1 MKALLLKNV
10 GTVVTF
16 NDRKEILENVNILIE
31 GAKITSMGKELS
43 IPDNTETIDCTGL
56 VALPGF
62 VNTHHHLYQT
72 LFRGIKEVQEKP
84 LFPWLIGLYEF
95 WKNITP
101 DAVYYGALVGFS
113 ELLRTG
119 CTLTSDHHYVFPNN
133 QPQTLIDDEI
143 RAAKEIGIRFT
154 ATRGSMSLGRDQGGL
169 PPMSVVQEEYKILE
183 DSDRLI
189 SKYHDVNDF
198 AMTRIALAPCSP
210 FSVTKKL
217 MLETRDLGRKRGVM
231 IHTHLAETLDEE
243 KFCIE
248 KYGRRPFE
256 LMEELEWVGPD
267 VWYAHG
273 IYFSDAEMDRL
284 NGSGIAHCPSSNMK
298 LNSGI
303 CRTSELVRKGG
314 KISIAVDGSASNDG
328 SNMWEEVRRAYL
340 LNHLKYGTKG
350 LNAYEILKVATRGGA
365 DVLGRPDTGRLDSG
379 KAADIIL
386 FDLSGVEYA
395 GCHDPLVSLVCLG
408 NSSYTKMTIVNG
420 KLVSVDGK
428 LINMDTDEIGK
439 NAHNI
444 SVNSVAK
451 TTYQNFSIIIN
462 NKDTLQKSV
471 FKKF

>member
-1 MKALLLKNV
+1 MKALLLKNIE
-10 GTVVTF
+10 TVVTF
-16 NDRKEILENVNILIE
+16 NDKDEILENVDILVE
-31 GAKITSMGKELS
+31 GPKITSIGKDLS
-43 IPDNTETIDCTGL
+43 VPDKTETIDCTNL

-169 PPMSVVQEEYKILE
+169 PPMTVVQKEDKILE

-210 FSVTKKL
+210 FSVTKEL
-217 MLETRDLGRKRGVM
+217 MLETKELARKRGVM
-231 IHTHLAETLDEE
+231 MHTHLAETLDEE

-256 LMEELEWVGPD
+256 LMEELEWVGSD

-273 IYFSDAEMDRL
+273 IYLSDAEIDRL
-284 NGSGIAHCPSSNMK
+284 SGTGIAHCPSSNMK
-298 LNSGI
+298 LSSGI
-303 CRTSELVRKGG
+303 CRTSEIVRKGG
-314 KISIAVDGSASNDG
+314 KISIGVDGSASNDG
-328 SNMWEEVRRAYL
+328 SNMWEEIRRAYL

-350 LNAYEILKVATRGGA
+350 LNAYEILKIATRGGA
-365 DVLGRPDTGRLDSG
+365 DVLGRTDTGRLDTE

-420 KLVSVDGK
+420 KIVSIDGK
-428 LINMDTDEIGK
+428 LITMNTDEIAK
-439 NAHNI
+439 NAHKI
-444 SVNSVAK
+444 AQDIVK
-451 TTYQNFSIIIN
+451 HEREN
-462 NKDTLQKSV
+462 NL
-471 FKKF
+471 

>member
-1 MKALLLKNV
+1 MNALLLKNI

-16 NDRKEILENVNILIE
+16 NDREEILENVDILVE
-31 GAKITSMGKELS
+31 GPKITSIGKGLNM
-43 IPDNTETIDCTGL
+43 PDNAKIIDCTGL
-56 VALPGF
+56 IALPGF

-72 LFRGIKEVQEKP
+72 LFRGIKEVQEQP

-119 CTLTSDHHYVFPNN
+119 CTLTSDHHYVFPHN

-143 RAAKEIGIRFT
+143 RAANQIGIRFT

-169 PPMSVVQEEYKILE
+169 PPMTVVQEEYKILE

-189 SKYHDVNDF
+189 SKYHDINDF

-217 MLETRDLGRKRGVM
+217 MLETKDLARKRGVM
-231 IHTHLAETLDEE
+231 MHTHLAETLDEE
-243 KFCIE
+243 RFCIE

-256 LMEELEWVGPD
+256 LMEELEWIGPD

-273 IYFSDAEMDRL
+273 IYFSDAEIDRL

-303 CRTSELVRKGG
+303 CRTSDIIRKGG

-340 LNHLKYGTKG
+340 LNHLKYGTEG

-365 DVLGRPDTGRLDSG
+365 DVLGRSDTGRLDSG

-420 KLVSVDGK
+420 KIVSIDGQ
-428 LINMDTDEIGK
+428 LTTMDTNEIGK
-439 NAHNI
+439 TAHKI
-444 SVNSVAK
+444 AQDIVK
-451 TTYQNFSIIIN
+451 YERE
-462 NKDTLQKSV
+462 NKK
-471 FKKF
+471 

>member
-1 MKALLLKNV
+1 MEALLLKNI

-16 NDRKEILENVNILIE
+16 NDKDEILENVDILVK
-31 GAKITSMGKELS
+31 GPKITSIGKKLS
-43 IPDNTETIDCTGL
+43 VPDKTDIIDCTNL

-169 PPMSVVQEEYKILE
+169 PPMTVVQEEDKILE

-198 AMTRIALAPCSP
+198 SMTRIALAPCSP
-210 FSVTKKL
+210 FSVTKEL
-217 MLETRDLGRKRGVM
+217 MLKTKDLARKRGVM
-231 IHTHLAETLDEE
+231 MHTHLAETLDEE
-243 KFCIE
+243 RFCIE

-256 LMEELEWVGPD
+256 LMEELEWVGSD

-273 IYFSDAEMDRL
+273 IYLSDAEIDRL
-284 NGSGIAHCPSSNMK
+284 NGTGIAHCPSSNMK
-298 LNSGI
+298 LSSGI
-303 CRTSELVRKGG
+303 CRTSEIVQKGG
-314 KISIAVDGSASNDG
+314 KISIGVDGSASNDG

-350 LNAYEILKVATRGGA
+350 LNAYEILKIATRGGS
-365 DVLGRPDTGRLDSG
+365 DVLGRTDTGRLDTE

-386 FDLSGVEYA
+386 FDLSGIEYA

-420 KLVSVDGK
+420 NIVSIDGK
-428 LINMDTDEIGK
+428 LITMNTDEIAK
-439 NAHNI
+439 SAHKI
-444 SVNSVAK
+444 AQDIVK
-451 TTYQNFSIIIN
+451 HEREN
-462 NKDTLQKSV
+462 NL
-471 FKKF
+471 